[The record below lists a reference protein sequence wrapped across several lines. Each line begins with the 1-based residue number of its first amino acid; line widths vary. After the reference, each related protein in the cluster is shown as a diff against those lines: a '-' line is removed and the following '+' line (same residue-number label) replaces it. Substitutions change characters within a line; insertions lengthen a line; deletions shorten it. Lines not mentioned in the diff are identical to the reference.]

1 MKKGKN
7 LLANKLTDVEME
19 AIRKV
24 SELARDSSYDQTLLE
39 IEENC
44 RKTDAENVNL
54 KRAFWREVNNNASIN
69 TTKEKVMEGWSP
81 NDLECEKLGILR
93 I

>member
-1 MKKGKN
+1 MKKERN
-7 LLANKLTDVEME
+7 LLANKLTNIEIE
-19 AIRKV
+19 AIKKV
-24 SELARDSSYDQTLLE
+24 GELAGDSSYDQTLLE

-44 RKTDAENVNL
+44 KRTDDENLNL
-54 KRAFWREVNNNASIN
+54 KRAFWREVRNNSSIN